1 MLIYN
6 ISVLHY
12 SHTHRHP
19 LIMTLKRNRLNQY
32 QTKSIKHQTEEELSE
47 GRGMIGSPEREGE
60 GNEWLGEAQSVH
72 IVSQRR
78 SQHYLSESHKGE
90 MKDRPISLEWI

>member
-1 MLIYN
+1 MLTYN

-32 QTKSIKHQTEEELSE
+32 QTKSITHQTEEEVHLERLSE
-47 GRGMIGSPEREGE
+47 GRGKIGSPEREGE

-72 IVSQRR
+72 IVSQKR
-78 SQHYLSESHKGE
+78 SQHYLSESHKE
-90 MKDRPISLEWI
+90 R